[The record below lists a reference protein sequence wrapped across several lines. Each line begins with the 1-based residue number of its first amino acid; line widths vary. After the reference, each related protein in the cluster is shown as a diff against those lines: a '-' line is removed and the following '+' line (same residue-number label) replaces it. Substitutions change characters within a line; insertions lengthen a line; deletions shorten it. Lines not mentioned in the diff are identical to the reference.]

1 MSAFKNNVSHFGK
14 MRYGHVVTHKVAKN
28 VAKDMS
34 LHIPIIYGTIFQ
46 EQKTVC
52 ESGLQALNKKPS
64 L

>member
-1 MSAFKNNVSHFGK
+1 